1 MPAQWKIAL
10 DFCILIDYP
19 ILQRERVC
27 YLPGAQ
33 ACCLNHRFSVEIGM
47 WNILDLLLFVA
58 AVVLIGK
65 GADWFTEA
73 AVKIAEATHIPKV
86 IIGATIVSAATTL
99 PEFSV
104 SAIATIQKSTDMAV
118 GNAIGSCICNIGLIL
133 GTCTLAKASKTD
145 KKLLTHQGMFMLGA
159 GILIFLLTLGG
170 KLNRWGGL
178 ILVMGLATY
187 MYYSVRTAKTR
198 RDRALLEKIVD
209 EEDADFPAR
218 PTLKNEIIWFLI
230 GAGFVV
236 VGSRLL
242 VHSGIRLAELLGVSQ
257 LIISLTVVALGTS
270 LPEYITALTATI
282 KGYQELS
289 LGNIIGANILNILW
303 VLGGCSLMRTLPLN
317 TESSFLGLPQ
327 TQIFD
332 IPIMFLLMILL
343 VAFGYSGGELRRWQ
357 GGVLFIIY
365 ATYIV
370 VLFTVIRP

>member
-1 MPAQWKIAL
+1 
-10 DFCILIDYP
+10 
-19 ILQRERVC
+19 
-27 YLPGAQ
+27 
-33 ACCLNHRFSVEIGM
+33 M
-47 WNILDLLLFVA
+47 WNILDLLLFVV

-145 KKLLTHQGMFMLGA
+145 RKLLTHQGMFMLGA
-159 GILIFLLTLGG
+159 GVLIFLLTLGG
-170 KLNRWGGL
+170 KLNRWGGI

-218 PTLKNEIIWFLI
+218 PTLTNEIIWFLI

-236 VGSRLL
+236 GGSRLL
-242 VHSGIRLAELLGVSQ
+242 VHSGIKLAELLGVSQ

-327 TQIFD
+327 TQVFD
-332 IPIMFLLMILL
+332 IPIMFLLMALL
-343 VAFGYSGGELRRWQ
+343 VAFGYSGGNLRRWQ
-357 GGVLFIIY
+357 GGVLFTIY
-365 ATYIV
+365 AAYIV
-370 VLFTVIRP
+370 ILFTVIRP